1 LHLMTKEGK
10 GHINSLEQLN
20 VRFSGYFDG
29 RIDEIKEEIRQVKQW
44 PQSVNLGTKIRRQDQ
59 ELDWLKRLIE
69 EMQKAQTYIKSSI
82 DKELI

>member
-1 LHLMTKEGK
+1 MTKEGK

>member
-1 LHLMTKEGK
+1 MTKEGK

-59 ELDWLKRLIE
+59 ELDLLKRLIE